1 MQLSRKLKIA
11 KIDESKDSLEFN
23 IREHYIAEIIEIPVF
38 NGISTRP
45 YTLDEFN
52 LVANKIEELE
62 LGLWRIDLAD
72 RNYNNIGTE
81 VFELSEYEHT
91 DPRWYRNIIDN
102 IKARNEKSGQD
113 DSIHFVA
120 PTFDIPRIK
129 LMDYYENNIL
139 NCEAIPLKYTHNATD
154 ELTLIE
160 EIKNHQDN
168 SYNNLLNLYICD
180 ILTLSKRYIHHPFNP
195 LFEAIKAFN
204 YSCAVYE
211 REKHGDFDIYIQY
224 WMKSFL
230 EQSVAE
236 SNRLGLTL
244 SQKELGHNGGV

>member
-1 MQLSRKLKIA
+1 MHLSRKLKIA

-38 NGISTRP
+38 KGISTRP

-52 LVANKIEELE
+52 LVANKIEELG

-72 RNYNNIGTE
+72 RNYNNLGTE

-120 PTFDIPRIK
+120 PNFNIPRAK

-139 NCEAIPLKYTHNATD
+139 NCEAIPLKYTHNADD

-168 SYNNLLNLYICD
+168 SYNNLLNLYIGYSENR
-180 ILTLSKRYIHHPFNP
+180 ITLD
-195 LFEAIKAFN
+195 LFEIILHFRAI
-204 YSCAVYE
+204 
-211 REKHGDFDIYIQY
+211 
-224 WMKSFL
+224 
-230 EQSVAE
+230 
-236 SNRLGLTL
+236 
-244 SQKELGHNGGV
+244 